1 MYEKMVQNVN
11 LSVFFIDS
19 LRVYDYKY
27 YLQVYLDNRAYKIVD
42 NQMIYYLDD
51 DLLRQMS
58 ISFFGFDKWIL

>member
-51 DLLRQMS
+51 DLLRQMN